1 MNSSCPQCGT
11 SLPISAR
18 FCNNCG
24 HSISLGTI
32 RTPVN
37 PYSSLY
43 PVERFD
49 LLYGRQKLMGSFSG
63 MLSELR
69 KYRQP
74 CISLVGLTRSG
85 KTSVLNAVASADRQY
100 LDVIGSQPV
109 KDVLFVRVDCSGLPE
124 ETPASFWR
132 FTTFQLIKTSKE
144 RLPSFAFQPYQF
156 SDATAFEI
164 CYWHLQQLAQQ
175 ELIVAF
181 LFDEF
186 DRVAA
191 GLSRE
196 VADNLRFL
204 LDDLPGRIWH
214 VTATRRPLKSYNSWA
229 QSKNTSGPLT
239 YFTGTEYLGLLEV
252 TQPNG
257 TYDFIRLPALANGVS
272 FTDDDVNFALATG
285 ARHPDLTRQ
294 TCMRLF
300 DARLKQPQG
309 KLDYDLFKRAA
320 YADFESFYG
329 HFWPALPVE
338 QQDALIYFATGDQS
352 RNRIS
357 EEAVNELHDLGLL
370 EYFSGGDRL
379 FSSYMVDVIRSH
391 HQPKFTYYKPILQ
404 SNRQVTQAP
413 FDNQPPYVVA
423 PPLFIPQS
431 RRNKKFLVALYFVVV
446 LVFALCTLGI
456 IDWASSGVVFNEIS
470 SLFTAH
476 AFMQSALVALVILLE
491 LAIIVGIMWRSLSIW
506 EKRWKSK
513 MEKTPASSSEG
524 AMIAKKSSKDA
535 ALEFGI
541 GVAASALAG
550 IISTV
555 VATVLLHLLHQ

>member
-1 MNSSCPQCGT
+1 MGSSCPQCGA
-11 SLPISAR
+11 SLHISSR

-24 HSISLGTI
+24 HSISLRTKRI
-32 RTPVN
+32 RVN
-37 PYSSLY
+37 PYRSLY

-69 KYRQP
+69 TYRQP

-85 KTSVLNAVASADRQY
+85 KTSVLNAMAAADRQY
-100 LDVIGSQPV
+100 FDVIDSQQV

-124 ETPASFWR
+124 ETTASFWR

-144 RLPSFAFQPYQF
+144 RLPRFVFQPYQF

-164 CYWHLQQLAQQ
+164 CYWHLQQLVQQ
-175 ELIVAF
+175 QLIVAF

-214 VTATRRPLKSYNSWA
+214 VTATRRPLKSYKSWA
-229 QSKNTSGPLT
+229 ESKYTSNPLT
-239 YFTGTEYLGLLEV
+239 YFTGTEYLGLLEA

-257 TYDFIRLPALANGVS
+257 IYDFIRLPALANGVS

-294 TCMRLF
+294 TCKRLF

-320 YADFESFYG
+320 YADFESFYS
-329 HFWPALPVE
+329 HFWSELPTE
-338 QQDALIYFATGDQS
+338 QQDALVYFATGDPS

-357 EEAVNELHDLGLL
+357 QEAVSQLRELGLL
-370 EYFSGGDRL
+370 EYFGGGDRL
-379 FSSYMVDVIRSH
+379 FSRYMVDVIRSH
-391 HQPKFTYYKPILQ
+391 HQPKFTYYKPISQ
-404 SNRQVTQAP
+404 SNRQVT
-413 FDNQPPYVVA
+413 QPPYVVA

-431 RRNKKFLVALYFVVV
+431 RRNKKILSTLYFVVV
-446 LVFALCTLGI
+446 LVGFALSTLGF
-456 IDWASSGVVFNEIS
+456 IDWASSGVVYNEIS
-470 SLFTAH
+470 SLFIAH
-476 AFMQSALVALVILLE
+476 AFIQSALVAFVILLE
-491 LAIIVGIMWRSLSIW
+491 LAIIVGIMWRSLTAW
-506 EKRWKSK
+506 EKHWKRK
-513 MEKTPASSSEG
+513 MEKTSASPTEG
-524 AMIAKKSSKDA
+524 AVIAKKSSKDA
-535 ALEFGI
+535 ALEFGA

-550 IISTV
+550 IVSTV
-555 VATVLLHLLHQ
+555 VATILLHLLHQ